1 MYQSGKIHAC
11 HPSEPATTACGLPS
25 LYRSGN
31 VSDRLDDIDCQRCRK
46 RLVCLALRNKAEQG
60 PRFAGERNRGPD
72 GRHAVWSNGRLL
84 DIQPSLA
91 LRQMSP
97 NGFSWGYAG
106 SGPAQLA
113 LAILLDYTR
122 SVALA
127 EQLFIRFK
135 EEVIGRIRSNSWEL
149 TAAQL
154 DKWMGLQLRHLESV
168 R

>member
-1 MYQSGKIHAC
+1 MNQSGKTHGH
-11 HPSEPATTACGLPS
+11 HPSEPATTACGMNMS
-25 LYRSGN
+25 CRAVN
-31 VSDRLDDIDCQRCRK
+31 VTGRLDDVDCQRCK
-46 RLVCLALRNKAEQG
+46 KCLVNQALRASRDRC

-122 SVALA
+122 SAQLA

-135 EEVIGRIRSNSWEL
+135 EEVIGRIKSNSWEL
-149 TAAQL
+149 SAEQL
-154 DKWMGLQLRHLESV
+154 ELWMGLQLRHLG
-168 R
+168 RTI